1 MQLQELFDAVLA
13 GDSDLAVNL
22 TQAALKEGVSAQKIY
37 QEGLIPAME
46 LVGKKM
52 QEGEFYIPEVLLS
65 AQVMKRT
72 LEIIR
77 PSLAQ
82 TKSERSLGRVVMG
95 TVQGDLHDI
104 GKNLVITMLEGA
116 GFEVTD
122 LGVDVHSEKF
132 VAVVKETKANILG
145 LSALLSVTMI
155 NMKEVI
161 RALEEAGIRNT
172 VKVIIGGA
180 CVSQAFAKEI
190 GADGFAPD
198 AGSAVDLS
206 RSMINDGGR

>member
-1 MQLQELFDAVLA
+1 MQLKELFDAVLA

-22 TQAALKEGVSAQKIY
+22 THAALKEGVSAPKIY

-52 QEGEFYIPEVLLS
+52 QNGEFFIPEVLLS

-77 PSLAQ
+77 PTLAQ
-82 TKSERSLGRVVMG
+82 TKSQRSLGRVVMG

-122 LGVDVHSEKF
+122 LGVDVSSGKF
-132 VAVVKETKANILG
+132 VAAVKETKANIVG
-145 LSALLSVTMI
+145 LSALLSVTML
-155 NMKEVI
+155 NMKEIV
-161 RALEEAGIRNT
+161 RSLEEAGIRNT

-206 RSMINDGGR
+206 KGLINGGGR